1 MQENLKVRR
10 NPISRKIVT
19 LFFLPISIF
28 LWMTGWL
35 LIQIEQQAK
44 PSEITQT
51 LRINNIFE
59 PQNNETK
66 AHDKDSSANNEPQ
79 IIA

>member
-1 MQENLKVRR
+1 
-10 NPISRKIVT
+10 
-19 LFFLPISIF
+19 
-28 LWMTGWL
+28 MTGWL